1 MKETRLINTTALAYL
16 GDAVYEQAVREHLLR
31 TGIEDVHK
39 LHGMATRFVRA
50 SAQAL
55 IIKTVFD
62 ELSETE
68 QNLVKR
74 ARNRKPVTRAKNA
87 DPLDYR
93 WATAMEALTGYLYL
107 EGDSSRLE
115 WFLNRAIAIIEQN
128 M

>member
-1 MKETRLINTTALAYL
+1 MKETRIINTTALAYL

-93 WATAMEALTGYLYL
+93 WATAMEALAGYLYL
-107 EGDSSRLE
+107 EGDTARLE
-115 WFLNRAIAIIEQN
+115 WFMGRAVEIIEQG